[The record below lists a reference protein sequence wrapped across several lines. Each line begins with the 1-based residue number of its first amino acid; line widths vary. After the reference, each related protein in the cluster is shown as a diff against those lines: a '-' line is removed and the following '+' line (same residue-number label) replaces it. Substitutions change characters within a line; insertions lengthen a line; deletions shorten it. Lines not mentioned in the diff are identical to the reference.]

1 MTYDIKFQKE
11 RDQIIDRN
19 YKSKKFLKIARDFNY
34 QASLN
39 QYTYSFDWLGVP
51 IIQYPQDIMLMQE
64 LIFEIKPDMI
74 IETGIARSGSL
85 ILYSSLLSL
94 IHKKYKVLGVDI
106 EIRKHAKKVL
116 KNHKFSKNIIAI
128 EGSSNHPKT
137 LDQILKISKSYN
149 NILVCL
155 DSAHTHQHV
164 LDELKN
170 YSKFVSKN
178 SYIVV
183 FDTTIK
189 TFHEKQISK
198 LAKLY
203 QYKPF
208 GKKSNPYTAISE
220 FLKDNKNFQIN
231 DKFHKKALISNCNS
245 GFLKRVK

>member
-137 LDQILKISKSYN
+137 HQLD
-149 NILVCL
+149 
-155 DSAHTHQHV
+155 
-164 LDELKN
+164 
-170 YSKFVSKN
+170 
-178 SYIVV
+178 
-183 FDTTIK
+183 IK
-189 TFHEKQISK
+189 E
-198 LAKLY
+198 
-203 QYKPF
+203 
-208 GKKSNPYTAISE
+208 YTA
-220 FLKDNKNFQIN
+220 
-231 DKFHKKALISNCNS
+231 
-245 GFLKRVK
+245 R